1 MIKVIRKCFFEL
13 CCVLCNIYIEENYEK
28 IFLFMDLEGLKY
40 YIMIMEEYVLEF
52 VKYCKIIKII

>member
-40 YIMIMEEYVLEF
+40 YYGGVCF
-52 VKYCKIIKII
+52 RVCKIL

>member
-1 MIKVIRKCFFEL
+1 MIKVIRKCFFKL

-28 IFLFMDLEGLKY
+28 IFLLGLKY